1 MVHSRPLTLHL
12 VNSAGHHVFV
22 LTSGAPLAPSPTSA
36 NVATMHFG
44 GGVLQAGQVRAFGF
58 GLASLGIPQGIVKNS
73 AFVA

>member
-1 MVHSRPLTLHL
+1 MR
-12 VNSAGHHVFV
+12 
-22 LTSGAPLAPSPTSA
+22 
-36 NVATMHFG
+36 FG